1 MPIPSHVAL
10 KQRMAL
16 QTQIKNAA
24 ISGDMNLMQKL
35 NEELKALN
43 KKIAGNK

>member
-1 MPIPSHVAL
+1 MPLPNHAFL

-24 ISGDMNLMQKL
+24 IKGDMNLMHKL
-35 NEELKALN
+35 NEELKAIN
-43 KKIAGNK
+43 KKISSKK

>member
-1 MPIPSHVAL
+1 MPLPNHAFL

-24 ISGDMNLMQKL
+24 IAGDMNLMQKL
-35 NEELKALN
+35 NEELKAVN
-43 KKIAGNK
+43 KKIAGKK

>member
-1 MPIPSHVAL
+1 MPLPNHAYL

-24 ISGDMNLMQKL
+24 ISGDMNLMNRL
-35 NEELKALN
+35 NEELKAIN
-43 KKIAGNK
+43 KKIASKK

>member
-1 MPIPSHVAL
+1 MPLPNHAFL

-24 ISGDMNLMQKL
+24 IKGDMNLMNKL
-35 NEELKALN
+35 NEELKAIN
-43 KKIAGNK
+43 KKMQSKK

>member
-1 MPIPSHVAL
+1 MPLPNHAYL

-24 ISGDMNLMQKL
+24 IKGDMNLMARL
-35 NEELKALN
+35 NDELKAIN
-43 KKIAGNK
+43 KKIAGK